1 MKWVTREKVKVDR
14 VACPWLIKRFIDPEA
29 ELLFVPPEA
38 VLEVAEREG
47 AISYDA
53 RGQGRYDHREGK
65 CTFEVLIEEYGL
77 DDGSTE
83 PSGRASGRGLAEV
96 PALQLL
102 ADIVHG
108 ADTADREYTPQSPGL
123 RAIAEGFHYLDVPD
137 EERLAHGF
145 AIYDA
150 LYAWCQ
156 QATRNA

>member
-14 VACPWLIKRFIDPEA
+14 VACPWLIKQFIDPEA
-29 ELLFVPPEA
+29 ELLFVPPEQ

-47 AISYDA
+47 ATSYDA
-53 RGQGRYDHREGK
+53 RGKGQYDHREGR

-77 DDGSTE
+77 DDS
-83 PSGRASGRGLAEV
+83 
-96 PALQLL
+96 ALRML

-108 ADTADREYTPQSPGL
+108 ADTADRDRTDQSAGL

-156 QATRNA
+156 HTVRSPKF